1 MTNIVY
7 LQKASLAEYGLS
19 EKHIEN
25 EIVKNP
31 SILGLGDLVLIE
43 RQRTQPTNGRL
54 DLLLQDPDSKRRY
67 EVEIQLGNTDESH
80 IIRTIEYWDTE
91 RKRYQQYDHCAV
103 IVAENITARFFNVIN
118 LFNGFVPL
126 VAIKMEARKIDD
138 EKISLSFTKVLEENI
153 PGTDEEERNVEI
165 TDRNY
170 WITKKSSKE
179 TVEVVDQLL
188 EIINEISIGHKL
200 NYTKFYIGLMKDD
213 QINNFVSFIPRK
225 NRVSEVDIKLPFSD
239 EIQKNIEEKNLL
251 YLDYDSVY
259 TKAYRLKLS
268 KSDIIENKE
277 FIKGLFIKAYENSK

>member
-1 MTNIVY
+1 MPIIH
-7 LQKASLAEYGLS
+7 LEKIGLS
-19 EKHIEN
+19 GIVTEKMIED

-67 EVEIQLGNTDESH
+67 EIEIQLGNTDESH

-103 IVAENITARFFNVIN
+103 IIAENITARFFNVIN

-126 VAIKMEARKIDD
+126 IAIKMEARKVGDDID
-138 EKISLSFTKVLEENI
+138 LSFTKVLEENV
-153 PGTDEEERNVEI
+153 PGTNEEERNIEI

-170 WITKKSSKE
+170 WITKKGSKE
-179 TVEVVDQLL
+179 TVEVVDSLL
-188 EIINEISIGHKL
+188 EIINEFSPGYKL

-213 QINNFVSFIPRK
+213 QINNFIQFIPRR
-225 NRVSEVDIKLPFSD
+225 NRVSEVDIKLPFSE
-239 EIQKNIEEKNLL
+239 EIQKSIEEKNLI

-259 TKAYRLKLS
+259 SKVYRLKLP
-268 KSDIIENKE
+268 KNDIEKNKE
-277 FIKGLFIKAYENSK
+277 FIKQLFVKAYENSR